1 MTTSELV
8 PPAIVER
15 LQETFLSTEQAP
27 HRGGALAVKRA
38 LDVVGSVLGLI
49 VLAPLFLGI
58 AVLIKATSRG
68 PVFYRQDRVG
78 KDGPIF
84 RILKFR
90 TMTSG
95 ADAHVE
101 KLMTANGGYAPFYK
115 LREDPRVTR
124 VGKWLRRSSLD
135 ELPQLVNVLRGEMSL
150 VGPRPQVRAEVAQY
164 EPEHHTRLR
173 VKPGITGLW
182 QVSGRSDIPWR
193 EAMHLDVH
201 YVESWSLA
209 ADLRILLKTP
219 KAVTHWRRGAY

>member
-8 PPAIVER
+8 PATIVVR
-15 LQETFLSTEQAP
+15 LPETFLVTERAP
-27 HRGGALAVKRA
+27 HPRGALAVKRA
-38 LDVVGSVLGLI
+38 LDVVGSMLGII

-58 AVLIKATSRG
+58 AVFIKATSRG
-68 PVFYRQDRVG
+68 PVFYRQERVG
-78 KDGPIF
+78 KHGPTF

-101 KLMTANGGYAPFYK
+101 KLMMANGGYAPFYK

-164 EPEHHTRLR
+164 DPEHHTRLL

-193 EAMHLDVH
+193 EAVHLDVH
-201 YVESWSLA
+201 YVDSWSLA

-219 KAVTHWRRGAY
+219 KAVTRSRGAY